1 MNEKLDTDPKR
12 KSATEA
18 KKRFQGAV
26 SALSLQ
32 MDPDILKEFPLL
44 SASQLLIIP
53 DQNVETVA
61 APSQQTEKK
70 SDTDPKSS

>member
-1 MNEKLDTDPKR
+1 MNKKLDTDPQH

-32 MDPDILKEFPLL
+32 MDPDILKEFPHLN
-44 SASQLLIIP
+44 ASHLLIIT
-53 DQNVETVA
+53 DQNVEAVA
-61 APSQQTEKK
+61 APSQQTEK
-70 SDTDPKSS
+70 